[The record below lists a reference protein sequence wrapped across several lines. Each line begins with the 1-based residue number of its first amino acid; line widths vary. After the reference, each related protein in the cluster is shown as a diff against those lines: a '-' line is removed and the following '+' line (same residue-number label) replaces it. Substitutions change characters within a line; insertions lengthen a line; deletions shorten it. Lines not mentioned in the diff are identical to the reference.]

1 MKPVFILL
9 CCLFFC
15 AGCHRQYTADYL
27 LTLTNDSNISIT
39 CGIQFSITDP
49 RISLHDVVAP
59 YASEWLRWG
68 VEKTGSWRHPF
79 SEHDTLTFYI
89 FKGDIDIKYQS
100 IIYLDYDIFTP
111 VVLARYYFTLQDMEC
126 LDWKFSYPPN
136 EAMKDIKMDP
146 PYSSF
151 TDNVQQ

>member
-1 MKPVFILL
+1 MKHLDLIICSLFLL
-9 CCLFFC
+9 
-15 AGCHRQYTADYL
+15 ASCHKQYTSDYL
-27 LTLTNDSNISIT
+27 LTLTNDSDRIIT
-39 CGIQFSITDP
+39 CGIQYGIYSGID
-49 RISLHDVVAP
+49 LMKVVNP
-59 YASEWLRWG
+59 SESEWLRRG
-68 VEKTGSWRHPF
+68 VEKPGSWRHPF

-89 FKGDIDIKYQS
+89 FKGGFKS
-100 IIYLDYDIFTP
+100 LPIIYDLNKGRFTYI
-111 VVLARYYFTLQDMEC
+111 VLARYYFTLQDMER